1 MRITGDY
8 HTHSQYSHGQGDL
21 ESNIRIALK
30 KGLKEIA
37 ITDHGPRSFNFIRLG
52 VKNAG
57 ELLKIKEQLE
67 ELQISYPD
75 LKLMAGVEA
84 NIINT
89 TGELDVPDKI
99 LSKLDL
105 VAAGLHL
112 LIIPPDWKATK
123 EIIID
128 NRLNYKLFPFSR
140 ERIRRQN
147 TEAIINAVQKH
158 RIDFITHPG
167 YQLDIDTYELA
178 RTCEKEGTFLEINT
192 RHARMIEDFIRAASK
207 TDVNFIINSDA
218 HNPDEVGELSAG
230 VKMVERLKID
240 SSRIIN
246 YRGLKFRT

>member
-1 MRITGDY
+1 MRIVGDY

-21 ESNIRIALK
+21 ERNIETALK

-37 ITDHGPRSFNFIRLG
+37 ITDHGPRTFNFIRLG
-52 VKNAG
+52 VNKAG
-57 ELLKIKEQLE
+57 ELLEIKERIN
-67 ELQISYPD
+67 ELQTRYPD
-75 LKLMAGVEA
+75 IKILAGVEA

-89 TGELDVPDKI
+89 AGELDVPDEI

-123 EIIID
+123 DIIID
-128 NRLNYKLFPFSR
+128 NRLSYKLFPFSR

-158 RIDFITHPG
+158 KIDFITHPG

-178 RTCEKEGTFLEINT
+178 RICEKEGTFLEINT
-192 RHARMIEDFIRAASK
+192 RHARMTEGFVRAASR
-207 TDVNFIINSDA
+207 TGVNFIINSDA

-230 VKMVERLKID
+230 VKLVERLEID
-240 SSRIIN
+240 PSRIIN
-246 YRGLKFRT
+246 YKGFPV